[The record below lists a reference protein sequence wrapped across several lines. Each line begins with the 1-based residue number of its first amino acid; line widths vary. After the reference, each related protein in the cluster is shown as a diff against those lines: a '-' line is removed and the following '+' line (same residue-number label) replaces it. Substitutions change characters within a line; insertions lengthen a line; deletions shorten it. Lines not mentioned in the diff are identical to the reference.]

1 MSQSKMLCGDFDLQV
16 DFALT
21 GFITPSISSNTL
33 FASLHVYDPT
43 LTSLALNGMSIE
55 RYAAGYLGSQEYKS
69 YTSNEGDEASVLV
82 ATGDMAGRFRIVRS
96 GTAVRSYY
104 WKTGVGGAGDGQWV
118 LVNTATLSSTPWI
131 IELDAGDNWGANSG
145 ATPYSVTFSNLQVTS
160 PGPMDAGTGIGP
172 LADSGAAAL
181 ADLTGMWTVAEVV
194 PPGQLGAGT
203 YPGQWVLQNING
215 QLSGF
220 ATWSTVNRNSTLSG
234 SVIGDAVHI
243 QRVDTDGFRGFF
255 DGTVSP
261 DGSTMSG
268 TGQNDPSSPNGNAAT
283 YSWTAARG

>member
-104 WKTGVGGAGDGQWV
+104 WKTGVGGAGDGQWGD
-118 LVNTATLSSTPWI
+118 TLQR
-131 IELDAGDNWGANSG
+131 
-145 ATPYSVTFSNLQVTS
+145 NL
-160 PGPMDAGTGIGP
+160 
-172 LADSGAAAL
+172 L
-181 ADLTGMWTVAEVV
+181 
-194 PPGQLGAGT
+194 
-203 YPGQWVLQNING
+203 
-215 QLSGF
+215 
-220 ATWSTVNRNSTLSG
+220 
-234 SVIGDAVHI
+234 
-243 QRVDTDGFRGFF
+243 
-255 DGTVSP
+255 
-261 DGSTMSG
+261 
-268 TGQNDPSSPNGNAAT
+268 
-283 YSWTAARG
+283 